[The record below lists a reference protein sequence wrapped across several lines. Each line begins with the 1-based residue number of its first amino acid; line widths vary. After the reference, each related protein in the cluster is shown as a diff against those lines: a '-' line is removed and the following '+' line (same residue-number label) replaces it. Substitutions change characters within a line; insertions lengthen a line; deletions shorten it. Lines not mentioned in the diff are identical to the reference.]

1 MCRWYGFKLP
11 NSAEPTEAATR
22 SSQAICEAEGGLTA
36 VPPDMNH
43 DTIVDFSEIPVMF
56 VAGDRSRPIPEQAPL
71 ASETLE
77 AKLLS
82 RKGRQ
87 FSGVT
92 LGNEDRACAAIAL
105 TGNRRFSKAL
115 RWNAGLAQG

>member
-1 MCRWYGFKLP
+1 
-11 NSAEPTEAATR
+11 
-22 SSQAICEAEGGLTA
+22 
-36 VPPDMNH
+36 MNH
-43 DTIVDFSEIPVMF
+43 DTIVDFSDIPVMF
-56 VAGDRSRPIPEQAPL
+56 VPGDRSRPISAQAPVAL
-71 ASETLE
+71 ETLE

-92 LGNEDRACAAIAL
+92 LGNEYGARAAIAL